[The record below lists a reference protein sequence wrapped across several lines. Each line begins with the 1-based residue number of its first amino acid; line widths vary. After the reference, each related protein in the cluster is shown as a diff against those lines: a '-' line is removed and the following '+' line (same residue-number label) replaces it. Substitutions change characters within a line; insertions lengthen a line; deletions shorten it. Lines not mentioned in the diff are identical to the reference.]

1 MELGSL
7 GRDGDNAAG
16 DDEDGGDEEG
26 ESWVT
31 GGKEWRCS
39 VLAVVYGDTG
49 HRGTPLTQSREVE
62 DLHSKP
68 LHSKPYILPGS
79 RWDVVHSL

>member
-1 MELGSL
+1 MSLLIRLMELGSL

-49 HRGTPLTQSREVE
+49 HRGIPLTQSRKVE

-68 LHSKPYILPGS
+68 
-79 RWDVVHSL
+79 